1 MGALIVQ
8 HFLKTDGQRRLSVT
22 VTLSLSPK
30 RILHLKQRIM
40 SVQSKVLVVGFGIF
54 DAEFDTFIDAS
65 DQIEENG
72 SSLPFDAELPEDPLR
87 NDADPLDPFGLMLSA
102 EEIFFTRPTVDEV
115 DEEQISAIAAF
126 WRNYGV
132 SSWAADSLT
141 TESEPR
147 TRASSL

>member
-1 MGALIVQ
+1 
-8 HFLKTDGQRRLSVT
+8 
-22 VTLSLSPK
+22 
-30 RILHLKQRIM
+30 M

-54 DAEFDTFIDAS
+54 DAEFDAFIDAS

-72 SSLPFDAELPEDPLR
+72 SSLSFDAELPEDPLR

-126 WRNYGV
+126 WRNHGV
-132 SSWAADSLT
+132 SSWAADGLT